1 MTDASTLSYAPP
13 GFDWPCCPQAEAV
26 VEDYLMKFLAGHV
39 FAARL
44 AKRMGA
50 ETSTRF
56 FDWVDYLEVPPD
68 PADAGRIQEA
78 GYVQEEVEAPAG
90 WTVFW
95 HPHAQLPRIVVREDL
110 QAPGAAIH
118 VDSIC
123 DFQVAHGLSQP
134 IQGAPGSSY
143 RILRLPEGPS
153 VLSVVE
159 RRAYAGYVPDE
170 RPRAEA
176 YLRALERWCTRP
188 RAFEPEAEVAGM
200 AETLALAE
208 GLVEDL
214 GTGRAACVFLDGER
228 RYWQARNRAGRF
240 QKWRQDG
247 LGLGW
252 ANHDHHTFRS
262 SGRHFPALI
271 RILEA
276 LGFRRRERFYA
287 GAEAGWGAQVME
299 QPEARLVVFADVDL
313 AQTETQIDFTRV
325 APSELGRPG
334 TVGLWC
340 ALHGESM
347 LQAGMHH
354 LEAQFNFED
363 LRAALKGAG
372 HGMMTPFSDFP
383 FLRQAFTEGE
393 PWPVAESR
401 LRRARDAGWIDEG
414 SVSRFR
420 TAGAVGSHLENLQRR
435 EGFKG
440 FNQESVSAIIRDV
453 HPERQAA
460 QK

>member
-1 MTDASTLSYAPP
+1 MTDATTLSYAPP

-26 VEDYLMKFLAGHV
+26 VEGYLRTFLAGHV

-44 AKRMGA
+44 AERMGA

-56 FDWVDYLEVPPD
+56 FDWVDYLEVPSD
-68 PADAGRIQEA
+68 PADAGRLQEA
-78 GYVQEEVEAPAG
+78 GYVQEKVEAPAG

-110 QAPGAAIH
+110 QVPGAAIH

-134 IQGAPGSSY
+134 VQGTPGSSY

-170 RPRAEA
+170 RPGAETH
-176 YLRALERWCTRP
+176 LRALETWCTRP
-188 RAFEPEAEVAGM
+188 RAFEPEAEETGM

-208 GLVEDL
+208 GLAKEL

-262 SGRHFPALI
+262 GRRHFPALI

-287 GAEAGWGAQVME
+287 GAEAGWGAQIME

-313 AQTETQIDFTRV
+313 TPAETQIDFTRV
-325 APSELGRPG
+325 APDKLGRPG

-340 ALHGESM
+340 GLHGESM
-347 LQAGMHH
+347 LLAGMHH
-354 LEAQFNFED
+354 LEAQFNFAD

-372 HGMMTPFSDFP
+372 HGMMAPFSDFP
-383 FLRQAFTEGE
+383 FLKQAFTEGE
-393 PWPVAESR
+393 SWPVAESR
-401 LRRARDAGWIDEG
+401 LRHARDAGWIDEA
-414 SVSRFR
+414 SANRFR

-440 FNQESVSAIIRDV
+440 FNQKSVSGIIRDV

-460 QK
+460 QQ